1 MILKSAVNF
10 FLFFL
15 VANLTLAQTISG
27 VVKDK
32 ENNLLFGATIYNSS
46 NTKNVISDIEGKFS
60 IESEQKQN
68 KLIISYVGYISK
80 IINIESNGK
89 LKDIGSIV
97 LEYDSLEEI
106 VISGTLREVSK
117 LKSVVPIEL
126 YTADFFR
133 STPKASFFE
142 AIEVIN
148 GVRPQLNCNVCN
160 TGDIHINGQ
169 EGANT
174 MILIDGL
181 PLVSGLSSVYGLSGI
196 PQSLIKQIEVI
207 KGPASTLYGSEA
219 IGGVI
224 NLITKLPEDVY
235 NFSIEAFTSSWGE
248 LNVDLGTKYNIK
260 NSQGLI
266 GINYFNYSNPIDN
279 NEDGFTDLTLQHRVS
294 IFNKINTKSNT
305 LAFRYFYEDRWGGQM
320 NWNSSLRGGNEVYGE
335 SIYTSRFEVFGKYD
349 ISKDIFLQYSLNN
362 HDQNSVYGTTSYNAL
377 QTIGFIQAVYSKKIQ
392 NHDLIFG
399 ATYRHTIYDDN
410 TPATLQKEKT
420 ALPGLFFQDQLSL
433 SKFKTLLYGIRYDKN
448 SIYGDIWTP
457 RLNYKLSSKDES
469 SIIRLGFGTGYRV
482 VNVFTE
488 DHAALTGARD
498 VIFTENILPEKS
510 WNINFNWNKKLYTK
524 YGAIF
529 DMDLSLFSTVFSNRI
544 LPDYDTNPN
553 QIIYSNLDGKAIT
566 QGATVNI
573 NSLFANGLKINMGA
587 TFIDSR
593 VITNNTTEYP
603 YLTEK
608 FSANYKISYTLFKP
622 KITFDI
628 SGTIIGSMKLPLLG
642 ELDTRDPYSNVINII
657 NLQSSYTFKE
667 IEFYVG
673 IKNILDFK
681 PPSNSIARAF
691 DPFDS
696 NVEFGANG
704 QIIATPNNPEALS
717 FDPSYVFYSNQGING
732 FLGMRYNF

>member
-1 MILKSAVNF
+1 MILKRAVNF

-15 VANLTLAQTISG
+15 LANLTLAQTISG
-27 VVKDK
+27 VIKDK
-32 ENNLLFGATIYNSS
+32 ENNLIFGATIYNSS

-60 IESEQKQN
+60 IESNQKQN
-68 KLIISYVGYISK
+68 KLIISYVGYKSK
-80 IINIESNGK
+80 IINLDSNGESI
-89 LKDIGSIV
+89 DIGSIL
-97 LEYDSLEEI
+97 LESDSLEEI

-142 AIEVIN
+142 AIEGIN

-224 NLITKLPEDVY
+224 NLITKLPENAY

-248 LNVDLGTKYNIK
+248 LNVDLGTKYNLK

-279 NEDGFTDLTLQHRVS
+279 NGDGFTDLTLQHRVS
-294 IFNKINTKSNT
+294 IFNKISTKSNT

-320 NWNSSLRGGNEVYGE
+320 NWNSSFRGGNEVYGE

-362 HDQNSVYGTTSYNAL
+362 HDQNSVYGVTSYKAL
-377 QTIGFIQAVYSKKIQ
+377 QTIGFVQAVYSKKIL
-392 NHDLIFG
+392 NHDLLFG

-420 ALPGLFFQDQLSL
+420 ALPGLFL
-433 SKFKTLLYGIRYDKN
+433 
-448 SIYGDIWTP
+448 
-457 RLNYKLSSKDES
+457 
-469 SIIRLGFGTGYRV
+469 
-482 VNVFTE
+482 
-488 DHAALTGARD
+488 
-498 VIFTENILPEKS
+498 
-510 WNINFNWNKKLYTK
+510 
-524 YGAIF
+524 
-529 DMDLSLFSTVFSNRI
+529 
-544 LPDYDTNPN
+544 
-553 QIIYSNLDGKAIT
+553 
-566 QGATVNI
+566 
-573 NSLFANGLKINMGA
+573 
-587 TFIDSR
+587 
-593 VITNNTTEYP
+593 
-603 YLTEK
+603 
-608 FSANYKISYTLFKP
+608 
-622 KITFDI
+622 
-628 SGTIIGSMKLPLLG
+628 
-642 ELDTRDPYSNVINII
+642 
-657 NLQSSYTFKE
+657 
-667 IEFYVG
+667 
-673 IKNILDFK
+673 
-681 PPSNSIARAF
+681 
-691 DPFDS
+691 
-696 NVEFGANG
+696 
-704 QIIATPNNPEALS
+704 
-717 FDPSYVFYSNQGING
+717 
-732 FLGMRYNF
+732 